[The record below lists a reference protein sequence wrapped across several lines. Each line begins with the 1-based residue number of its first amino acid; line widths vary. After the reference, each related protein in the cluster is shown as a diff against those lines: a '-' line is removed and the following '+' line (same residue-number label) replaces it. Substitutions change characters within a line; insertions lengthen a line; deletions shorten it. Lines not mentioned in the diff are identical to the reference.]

1 MNTIINISNFSKEYL
16 LKKQLLLILLLFCSL
31 TLFSQN
37 KEKSS
42 DSFHVK
48 GAISVTN
55 NGISIIPTFTLGK
68 PAAIVNM
75 SLGTSRLTFEPE
87 FRVSLEGKPW
97 AFIFWGRYKA
107 YKSDKFSLN
116 IGAHPAFAFKTV
128 PLTKDGVTS
137 DYIVSQRYVATE
149 VVPTYHISKDLTLG
163 MYYLYSHGFDF
174 GTIKNTHFVT
184 VNTGISNIEVSN
196 SLRMRI
202 SPQVYYLRMNDVDGF
217 YTSTT
222 FTVSK
227 VDNPFSVSVFFNK
240 VIDTNIA
247 ASKDFVWNATL
258 TYAF

>member
-1 MNTIINISNFSKEYL
+1 MIHI
-16 LKKQLLLILLLFCSL
+16 KKTVFRGLLLTLVLIKTSV
-31 TLFSQN
+31 LFSQQL
-37 KEKSS
+37 
-42 DSFHVK
+42 DSPKNDLKFK

-68 PAAIVNM
+68 PAAIVNL
-75 SLGTSRLTFEPE
+75 SVGTSRLTFEPE
-87 FRVSLEGKPW
+87 LRFSLEGKPW

-116 IGAHPAFAFKTV
+116 IGAHPAFAFKTI

-163 MYYLYSHGFDF
+163 MYYLYSHGFDL

-196 SLRMRI
+196 SLRMKI
-202 SPQVYYLRMNDVDGF
+202 SPQVYYLRMNDADGF

-227 VDNPFSVSVFFNK
+227 VDNPISVSVFFNK

>member
-1 MNTIINISNFSKEYL
+1 MIHI
-16 LKKQLLLILLLFCSL
+16 KKTVFRGLLLTLVLIKTSV
-31 TLFSQN
+31 LFSQQL
-37 KEKSS
+37 
-42 DSFHVK
+42 DSPKNDLKFK

-68 PAAIVNM
+68 PAAIVNL
-75 SLGTSRLTFEPE
+75 SVGTSRLTFEPE
-87 FRVSLEGKPW
+87 LRFSLEGKPW

-116 IGAHPAFAFKTV
+116 IGAHPAFAFKTI

-163 MYYLYSHGFDF
+163 MYYLYSHGFDL

-196 SLRMRI
+196 SLRMKI
-202 SPQVYYLRMNDVDGF
+202 SPQVYYLRMNDADGF
-217 YTSTT
+217 YTSTM

-227 VDNPFSVSVFFNK
+227 VDNPISVSVFFNK

>member
-1 MNTIINISNFSKEYL
+1 MIHI
-16 LKKQLLLILLLFCSL
+16 KKTVFRGLLLTLVSIKTSV
-31 TLFSQN
+31 LFSQQL
-37 KEKSS
+37 
-42 DSFHVK
+42 DSPKNDLKFK
-48 GAISVTN
+48 GAINITN
-55 NGISIIPTFTLGK
+55 NGISIIPTFSLGK
-68 PAAIVNM
+68 PAAIFNLSV
-75 SLGTSRLTFEPE
+75 GTSKLTFEPE

-97 AFIFWGRYKA
+97 TFIFWGRYKA

-116 IGAHPAFAFKTV
+116 IGAHPAFAFKTI

-163 MYYLYSHGFDF
+163 MYYLYSHGFDL

-196 SLRMRI
+196 SLRMKI
-202 SPQVYYLRMNDVDGF
+202 SPQVYYLRMNDADGF

-227 VDNPFSVSVFFNK
+227 VDNPISVSVFFNK